1 MVLELPV
8 PVPALD
14 PVAPEVMYLV
24 ILLKVF
30 FSIVLSL
37 SVIFSIVC
45 LMLVFFVGVLDFLL
59 TLLLLRGG
67 GCGGSVLT
75 FTLVSKGAFPSFLRV
90 ILGTFFIVWSSIHC
104 WLGWGLNIAWD
115 RISWVGFSY
124 SERGGGCCIVLSRG
138 GTIVFCLCWW
148 LNNRRGCRL

>member
-8 PVPALD
+8 GGPALD

-24 ILLKVF
+24 ILLNVF

-45 LMLVFFVGVLDFLL
+45 LMLVLFVVLLDFLL

-67 GCGGSVLT
+67 
-75 FTLVSKGAFPSFLRV
+75 
-90 ILGTFFIVWSSIHC
+90 VW
-104 WLGWGLNIAWD
+104 WD
-115 RISWVGFSY
+115 CFASY
-124 SERGGGCCIVLSRG
+124 SCVCRGVS
-138 GTIVFCLCWW
+138 
-148 LNNRRGCRL
+148 